1 MKEQAE
7 NGCVP
12 VEGSETTRVLGSG
25 CHWRVHLQ
33 QQRQPRSALA
43 TGAGRGGGGDRNRQR
58 SALCAA
64 RLRHRSG
71 QRSSSLHPRES
82 GAGNTHRHRNVGS
95 ARGRGQGA
103 LGGECALLR
112 RGLRGLAQA
121 SELRHSLLCLERG
134 ACAKAAEDR
143 EKSRQ
148 EPAQVELTGP
158 HDDRQQR
165 LRRVVDVCCVVE
177 AAVVGSGRELAAL
190 RAPVVRLHLIDE
202 VILGAR
208 RTPSHSLRP
217 ARHSP
222 STELLCPSAT
232 VVGGWLTAGA

>member
-25 CHWRVHLQ
+25 CHWRVHLH
-33 QQRQPRSALA
+33 QRQPRSALA
-43 TGAGRGGGGDRNRQR
+43 TGAGGEGGGDRNRQR

-82 GAGNTHRHRNVGS
+82 GAGNTHRQRIVGS
-95 ARGRGQGA
+95 ARGGKGLWEVSAHCSDAGFAGSLRPRSSATPSSA
-103 LGGECALLR
+103 LSAGP
-112 RGLRGLAQA
+112 AQQQV
-121 SELRHSLLCLERG
+121 RIGKRVG
-134 ACAKAAEDR
+134 
-143 EKSRQ
+143 Q
-148 EPAQVELTGP
+148 EPVQVELTGP

-165 LRRVVDVCCVVE
+165 VRRVVDVCCVVE
-177 AAVVGSGRELAAL
+177 AAAVGRGRELAAL

-202 VILGAR
+202 MILRAR
-208 RTPSHSLRP
+208 HRTASLRP

-222 STELLCPSAT
+222 STEPLCPTSAT

>member
-33 QQRQPRSALA
+33 QQRRPRSVLA
-43 TGAGRGGGGDRNRQR
+43 TRAGGEGGGDRNRQR

-82 GAGNTHRHRNVGS
+82 GAGNTHRQRIVGS
-95 ARGRGQGA
+95 ARGRQGA

-121 SELRHSLLCLERG
+121 SELRHPLLCLERG
-134 ACAKAAEDR
+134 ACATAGEDR

-148 EPAQVELTGP
+148 EPVQVELTGP

-165 LRRVVDVCCVVE
+165 VRRVMDVCCVVE
-177 AAVVGSGRELAAL
+177 AAAVGSGRELAAL

-202 VILGAR
+202 MILRAR
-208 RTPSHSLRP
+208 HRTPSLRP

-222 STELLCPSAT
+222 STEPLCPTSAT